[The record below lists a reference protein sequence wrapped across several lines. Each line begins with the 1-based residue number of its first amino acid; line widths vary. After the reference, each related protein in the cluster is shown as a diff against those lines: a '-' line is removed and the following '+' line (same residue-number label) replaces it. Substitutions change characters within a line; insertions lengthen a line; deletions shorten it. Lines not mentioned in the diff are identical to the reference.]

1 MLRILRGLAVALSV
15 ATPVA
20 VSFALPA
27 AADPAAATPAAEPQP
42 ADLIFSARHLDL
54 VPKGT
59 GLAYKFEHGVSD
71 EKLLGKPFTDDIKL
85 SVSDVTA
92 EGQRIVD
99 VTVFTG
105 DRQRPP
111 QNYDGLTIN
120 PVFIWFLDK
129 CVENLRTVAGG
140 KQPYLKGRM
149 RDAFVD
155 KAKLEEV
162 KVDFGGKSVS
172 GYKVTIEPFVTDPNK
187 HKMQGF
193 ENSKFSFVMSKDIP
207 GYFYEFNADIFSSQA
222 GTAKMND
229 RLVLVE
235 AK

>member
-1 MLRILRGLAVALSV
+1 MLRTLRGLAVAASV
-15 ATPVA
+15 VTT
-20 VSFALPA
+20 FALTLAVPA
-27 AADPAAATPAAEPQP
+27 SAELPQP
-42 ADLIFSARHLDL
+42 ADVIFNARHLDL

-59 GLAYKFEHGVSD
+59 GVAYKFEHGVTD

-85 SVSDVTA
+85 NVSDVTA
-92 EGQRIVD
+92 DGQRVLD

-105 DRQRPP
+105 DRQRPT

-155 KAKLEEV
+155 KAKIEEV
-162 KVDFGGKSVS
+162 KLEFGGKSVA
-172 GYKVTIEPFVTDPNK
+172 GYKVTIEPFVDDPNK

-193 ENSKFSFVMSKDIP
+193 EKSKFTFVLSKDIP

-222 GTAKMND
+222 GTAKMMD
-229 RLVLVE
+229 KLVLVE

>member
-1 MLRILRGLAVALSV
+1 MLRTVLGLIAVLTLAIPSV
-15 ATPVA
+15 HGA
-20 VSFALPA
+20 
-27 AADPAAATPAAEPQP
+27 AAEPP
-42 ADLIFSARHLDL
+42 KPVDLIFNARHLDL
-54 VPKGT
+54 VGKGV
-59 GLAYKFEHGVSD
+59 AVKYKFEHQVTD
-71 EKLLGKPFTDDIKL
+71 EKLMGKSFADDIKL
-85 SVSDVTA
+85 AVSDVTA
-92 EGQRIVD
+92 DGQRTLD

-105 DRQRPP
+105 DRQRPV

-129 CVENLRTVAGG
+129 CVENYRLVSGG

-155 KAKLEEV
+155 AAQVEAIKL
-162 KVDFGGKSVS
+162 DYGGKTVD
-172 GYKVTIEPFVTDPNK
+172 GYKVTIVPFEADPNK

-193 ENSKFSFVMSKDIP
+193 EKSKFTFILSKDIP
-207 GYFYEFNADIFSSQA
+207 GYFYEFGADIFSSQA
-222 GTAKMND
+222 GTGKMQD

>member
-15 ATPVA
+15 ATTTA
-20 VSFALPA
+20 VSIALPA
-27 AADPAAATPAAEPQP
+27 AAEPPQP
-42 ADLIFSARHLDL
+42 ADLIFNARHLDL

-59 GLAYKFEHGVSD
+59 GVSYKFEHGVTD
-71 EKLLGKPFTDDIKL
+71 EKLMGKPFTDDIKL
-85 SVSDVTA
+85 KVSDVTA
-92 EGQRIVD
+92 EGQRTVD

-105 DRQRPP
+105 DRQRPV

-120 PVFIWFLDK
+120 PVLIWFLDK
-129 CVENLRTVAGG
+129 CVENFGTVAGG

-149 RDAFVD
+149 RDAFLD
-155 KAKLEEV
+155 QAKVENV
-162 KVDFGGKSVS
+162 KVDFGGKSVEA
-172 GYKVTIEPFVTDPNK
+172 YKVSLEPFAKDPNK

-193 ENSKFSFVMSKDIP
+193 ENSKFTFVLSKDIP
-207 GYFYEFNADIFSSQA
+207 GYFYEFNSDIFSTQA
-222 GTAKMND
+222 GTAKMTD

>member
-1 MLRILRGLAVALSV
+1 MLRILRGLAVAASL
-15 ATPVA
+15 ATTFA
-20 VSFALPA
+20 VSLALPA
-27 AADPAAATPAAEPQP
+27 SAELPQP
-42 ADLIFSARHLDL
+42 ADVIFNARHLDL

-59 GLAYKFEHGVSD
+59 GIAYKFEHGVTD

-85 SVSDVTA
+85 NVSDVTA
-92 EGQRIVD
+92 DGQRVLD

-105 DRQRPP
+105 DRQRPT

-155 KAKLEEV
+155 KAKIEEV
-162 KVDFGGKSVS
+162 KLEFAGKSVA
-172 GYKVTIEPFVTDPNK
+172 GYKVTIEPFVDDPNK

-193 ENSKFSFVMSKDIP
+193 EKSKFTFVLSKDIP

-222 GTAKMND
+222 GTAKMMD
-229 RLVLVE
+229 KLIIVE

>member
-1 MLRILRGLAVALSV
+1 MLRTLRGLAVAASV
-15 ATPVA
+15 VTTFALTL
-20 VSFALPA
+20 ALPA
-27 AADPAAATPAAEPQP
+27 SAELPQP
-42 ADLIFSARHLDL
+42 ADVIFNARHLDL

-59 GLAYKFEHGVSD
+59 GIAYKFEHGVTD

-85 SVSDVTA
+85 NVSDVTA
-92 EGQRIVD
+92 DGQRVLD

-105 DRQRPP
+105 DRQRPT

-155 KAKLEEV
+155 KAKIEEV
-162 KVDFGGKSVS
+162 KLEFGGKSVA
-172 GYKVTIEPFVTDPNK
+172 GYKVTIEPFVDDPNK

-193 ENSKFSFVMSKDIP
+193 ENSKFTFVLSKDIP

-222 GTAKMND
+222 GTAKMMD
-229 RLVLVE
+229 KLILVE

>member
-1 MLRILRGLAVALSV
+1 MLRILRGLAVAVSLV
-15 ATPVA
+15 TTFA
-20 VSFALPA
+20 VSLALPA
-27 AADPAAATPAAEPQP
+27 SAELPQP
-42 ADLIFSARHLDL
+42 ADVIFNARHLDL

-59 GLAYKFEHGVSD
+59 GIAYKFEHGVTD

-85 SVSDVTA
+85 NVSDVTA
-92 EGQRIVD
+92 DGQRVLD

-105 DRQRPP
+105 DRQRPT

-155 KAKLEEV
+155 KAKIEEV
-162 KVDFGGKSVS
+162 KLEFGGKSVA
-172 GYKVTIEPFVTDPNK
+172 GYKVTIEPFVDDPNK

-193 ENSKFSFVMSKDIP
+193 EKSKFTFVLSKDIP

-222 GTAKMND
+222 GTAKMMD
-229 RLVLVE
+229 KLVLVE

>member
-1 MLRILRGLAVALSV
+1 MLRIMRGLAVALSF
-15 ATPVA
+15 ATTFA
-20 VSFALPA
+20 VSVALPA
-27 AADPAAATPAAEPQP
+27 AAEQPQP
-42 ADLIFSARHLDL
+42 ADLIFNARHLDL

-59 GLAYKFEHGVSD
+59 GVAYKFEHGVSD
-71 EKLLGKPFTDDIKL
+71 EKLMGKAFTDDVKL
-85 SVSDVTA
+85 NVTDVTGD
-92 EGQRIVD
+92 GQRVLD
-99 VTVFTG
+99 VIVFTG
-105 DRQRPP
+105 DRQRPI

-129 CVENLRTVAGG
+129 CIENFRTVSGG
-140 KQPYLKGRM
+140 NQPYLKGRM

-162 KVDFGGKSVS
+162 KFDFGGKQVT
-172 GYKVTIEPFVTDPNK
+172 GYKVTIEPFATDPNK

-193 ENSKFSFVMSKDIP
+193 ENSKFSFVLSKDVP
-207 GYFYEFNADIFSSQA
+207 GYFYELNSDIFSNQA
-222 GTAKMND
+222 GTAKMSD